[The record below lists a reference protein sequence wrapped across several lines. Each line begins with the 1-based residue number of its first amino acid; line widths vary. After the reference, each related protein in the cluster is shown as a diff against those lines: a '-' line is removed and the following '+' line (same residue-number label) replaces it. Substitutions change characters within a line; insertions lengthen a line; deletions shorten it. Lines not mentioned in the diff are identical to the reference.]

1 MPGCT
6 NIREQRLPTLSGI
19 VAKVAAVDEEQGI
32 VWLRMS
38 FGPGAL
44 MGREGTL
51 MVWEMFKIYGG
62 KIHAVEAFMKAAPV
76 GTGFGWEL

>member
-1 MPGCT
+1 
-6 NIREQRLPTLSGI
+6 
-19 VAKVAAVDEEQGI
+19 
-32 VWLRMS
+32 MS

-76 GTGFGWEL
+76 GTPFGWEL